1 MSESPRMSKSWSC
14 VLAGIVLML
23 MLMLMQ
29 VSSSSADTP
38 PADKGPGALNHDPA
52 VGRPPVDDG
61 YASEVPR
68 EEIINQNQS
77 TLAADTGEQSIP
89 VAEEIEFVTDN
100 SFRKAFEEN
109 LKTVAKVDY
118 YGTRYVDCEQ
128 YPLEIHTAWPNQVS
142 VLMKTGDSSR
152 FEASK
157 SNQGIRVRGTPQGL
171 GVAEQR
177 ALLATFDFDTPI
189 IELEKNSHAFK
200 PLGMEKLPGM
210 LTWKLE
216 SARSGGY
223 RQILYVDSHHGDI
236 VKVSI
241 MSAQGAHILE
251 VAPHD
256 YREVDG
262 IRVPFAIDYRSPD
275 GTVLANDRFERV
287 AVNRPRS

>member
-1 MSESPRMSKSWSC
+1 MFKSLSS
-14 VLAGIVLML
+14 VLAGLVLL
-23 MLMLMQ
+23 PLTQ
-29 VSSSSADTP
+29 VALSSADTP
-38 PADKGPGALNHDPA
+38 AADNPAGTGSYDPA
-52 VGRPPVDDG
+52 GGRAPVDG
-61 YASEVPR
+61 AYASAVPP
-68 EEIINQNQS
+68 EAIDSQDQT
-77 TLAADTGEQSIP
+77 TLAADKDEQSIP
-89 VAEEIEFVTDN
+89 VAEEIDFVRDN
-100 SFRKAFEEN
+100 SFRKTFEES
-109 LKTVAKVDY
+109 LKTVAKIDY

-128 YPLEIHTAWPNQVS
+128 YPLEIHTARPNQVS

>member
-1 MSESPRMSKSWSC
+1 MSKSLSS
-14 VLAGIVLML
+14 VLVGTVLL
-23 MLMLMQ
+23 LMQ
-29 VSSSSADTP
+29 VGSSSADTP
-38 PADKGPGALNHDPA
+38 PTHQGPGAMNHDPA
-52 VGRPPVDDG
+52 GGRAPVDDS

-68 EEIINQNQS
+68 DEIRDQNQA
-77 TLAADTGEQSIP
+77 TLAADKGEQSIP
-89 VAEEIEFVTDN
+89 VAEEIDFVTGN
-100 SFRKAFEEN
+100 SFRKAFEES

-128 YPLEIHTAWPNQVS
+128 YPLEVHTARPNQVS

-152 FEASK
+152 FEGSK

-241 MSAQGAHILE
+241 MSAQGA
-251 VAPHD
+251 
-256 YREVDG
+256 
-262 IRVPFAIDYRSPD
+262 RV
-275 GTVLANDRFERV
+275 L
-287 AVNRPRS
+287 

>member
-1 MSESPRMSKSWSC
+1 MSESPRISKSWSC

-109 LKTVAKVDY
+109 LKTVAKVHY

-128 YPLEIHTAWPNQVS
+128 YPLEVHTARPNQVS
-142 VLMKTGDSSR
+142 LLMKTGASSK
-152 FEASK
+152 FEGSK
-157 SNQGIRVRGTPQGL
+157 SNQGIKVRGTPQGL
-171 GVAEQR
+171 GVEQQR

-189 IELEKNSHAFK
+189 IELEKNPHTFK

-210 LTWKLE
+210 LTWKLQVDR
-216 SARSGGY
+216 AGGY
-223 RQILYVDSHHGDI
+223 SQVVYVDSHYGDV
-236 VKVSI
+236 VKLSI
-241 MSAQGAHILE
+241 ISAQGAHILD

-256 YREVDG
+256 YRAVDG
-262 IRVPFAIDYRSPD
+262 IRVPFAIDYRSPE
-275 GTVLANDRFERV
+275 GTVLANDRFDRIEVKRT
-287 AVNRPRS
+287 RS

>member
-14 VLAGIVLML
+14 VLAGFVLML
-23 MLMLMQ
+23 LLMQ

-38 PADKGPGALNHDPA
+38 PADKGPGALNHDLA

-68 EEIINQNQS
+68 EEIINRNQS
-77 TLAADTGEQSIP
+77 ALAADKGEQSIP
-89 VAEEIEFVTDN
+89 VADEIEFITGN
-100 SFRKAFEEN
+100 SFRKPFEET

-128 YPLEIHTAWPNQVS
+128 YPLEVHTARPNQVS
-142 VLMKTGDSSR
+142 LLMKTGDSSK
-152 FEASK
+152 FEGSK
-157 SNQGIRVRGTPQGL
+157 SNQGIKVRGTPQGL
-171 GVAEQR
+171 GVEQQR

-189 IELEKNSHAFK
+189 IELEKNPHTFK

-216 SARSGGY
+216 SSRSDGY
-223 RQILYVDSHHGDI
+223 RQVLYVDSHHGDI
-236 VKVSI
+236 VKLSI
-241 MSAQGAHILE
+241 MNAQGAHILE

-262 IRVPFAIDYRSPD
+262 IRVPFAIDYRSSD

-287 AVNRPRS
+287 EVKRARS

>member
-1 MSESPRMSKSWSC
+1 
-14 VLAGIVLML
+14 
-23 MLMLMQ
+23 
-29 VSSSSADTP
+29 
-38 PADKGPGALNHDPA
+38 
-52 VGRPPVDDG
+52 
-61 YASEVPR
+61 
-68 EEIINQNQS
+68 
-77 TLAADTGEQSIP
+77 
-89 VAEEIEFVTDN
+89 
-100 SFRKAFEEN
+100 
-109 LKTVAKVDY
+109 
-118 YGTRYVDCEQ
+118 
-128 YPLEIHTAWPNQVS
+128 
-142 VLMKTGDSSR
+142 MKTGDSSR

-216 SARSGGY
+216 SGRSGGY
-223 RQILYVDSHHGDI
+223 RQMLYVDSHFGDI
-236 VKVSI
+236 VKLSI
-241 MSAQGAHILE
+241 MNAKGAHILE

-256 YREVDG
+256 YRAVDG